1 MLETLKDVPWIENKE
16 ELVAIQ
22 RRFNIPEDRF
32 VKGVLF
38 AHYITEGDNKT
49 VAYQKV
55 TGCDKDKAR
64 QNSGSLFKGKWIQ
77 ELIRFMTPDDNTLYI
92 GDIKTIIATGMDII
106 LDKGSSAREKTDA
119 IKALQPYIKY
129 QNSKSE
135 QEVSKAS
142 SDLEA
147 LSFMSKVIEAT
158 KELSNKGKMV
168 ASNGEII
175 DVELIE

>member
-22 RRFNIPEDRF
+22 RKFNIPEDRF

-77 ELIRFMTPDDNTLYI
+77 DLIRFMTPDDNTLYI

-106 LDKGSSAREKTDA
+106 NDKGSSAREKTDA
-119 IKALQPYIKY
+119 MKALQPYIK
-129 QNSKSE
+129 QAKL
-135 QEVSKAS
+135 A
-142 SDLEA
+142 LE
-147 LSFMSKVIEAT
+147 IEENIKISMGESTVT
-158 KELSNKGKMV
+158 KIDTQLKQLVGFGKMV
-168 ASNGEII
+168 NEDGDII
-175 DVELIE
+175 DVDYIE

>member
-22 RRFNIPEDRF
+22 RKFNIPEDRF
-32 VKGVLF
+32 IKGVLF

-77 ELIRFMTPDDNTLYI
+77 DLIRFMTPDDNTLYI

-106 LDKGSSAREKTDA
+106 NDKGSSAREKTDA
-119 IKALQPYIKY
+119 MKALQPYIK
-129 QNSKSE
+129 QAKLALEIEENIK
-135 QEVSKAS
+135 VSMGES
-142 SDLEA
+142 T
-147 LSFMSKVIEAT
+147 VT
-158 KELSNKGKMV
+158 KIDTQLKQLVGFGKMV
-168 ASNGEII
+168 NEDGDII
-175 DVELIE
+175 DVDYIE

>member
-1 MLETLKDVPWIENKE
+1 MLENLKDVPWIENKE

-22 RRFNIPEDRF
+22 KKFNIPEDRF

-77 ELIRFMTPDDNTLYI
+77 DLIRFMTPDDNTLYI

-106 LDKGSSAREKTDA
+106 NDKGSSAREKTDA
-119 IKALQPYIKY
+119 MKALQPYIK
-129 QNSKSE
+129 QAKL
-135 QEVSKAS
+135 A
-142 SDLEA
+142 LE
-147 LSFMSKVIEAT
+147 IEENIKISMGESTVT
-158 KELSNKGKMV
+158 KIDTQLKQLVGFGKMV
-168 ASNGEII
+168 NEDGDII
-175 DVELIE
+175 DVDYIE

>member
-55 TGCDKDKAR
+55 TGCNKDKAR

-106 LDKGSSAREKTDA
+106 NDKGSSAREKTDA
-119 IKALQPYIKY
+119 MKALQPYIK
-129 QNSKSE
+129 QAKLALEIEENIK
-135 QEVSKAS
+135 VSMGES
-142 SDLEA
+142 T
-147 LSFMSKVIEAT
+147 VT
-158 KELSNKGKMV
+158 KIDSQLKHLVGLGKMV
-168 ASNGEII
+168 REDGEIV
-175 DVELIE
+175 DVQYIE

>member
-22 RRFNIPEDRF
+22 RKFNIPEDRF

-77 ELIRFMTPDDNTLYI
+77 DLIRFMTPDDNTLYI

-106 LDKGSSAREKTDA
+106 NDKGSSAREKTDA
-119 IKALQPYIKY
+119 MKALQPYIK
-129 QNSKSE
+129 QAKLALEIEENIK
-135 QEVSKAS
+135 VSMGESTVAKI
-142 SDLEA
+142 DTQLKQ
-147 LSFMSKVIEAT
+147 LVGF
-158 KELSNKGKMV
+158 GKMV
-168 ASNGEII
+168 NEDGEII
-175 DVELIE
+175 DVQYIE

>member
-22 RRFNIPEDRF
+22 KKFNIPEDRF

-77 ELIRFMTPDDNTLYI
+77 DLIRFMTPDDNTLYI

-106 LDKGSSAREKTDA
+106 NDKGSSAREKTDA
-119 IKALQPYIKY
+119 MKALQPYIK
-129 QNSKSE
+129 QAKLALEIEENIK
-135 QEVSKAS
+135 VSMGES
-142 SDLEA
+142 T
-147 LSFMSKVIEAT
+147 VT
-158 KELSNKGKMV
+158 KIDTQLKQLVGFGKMV
-168 ASNGEII
+168 NEDGDII
-175 DVELIE
+175 DVDYIE

>member
-16 ELVAIQ
+16 ELIAIQ

-92 GDIKTIIATGMDII
+92 GDIKTIIATGMEII
-106 LDKGSSAREKTDA
+106 NDKGSSAREKTDA
-119 IKALQPYIKY
+119 MKALQPYIK
-129 QNSKSE
+129 QAKLALEIEENIK
-135 QEVSKAS
+135 VSMGES
-142 SDLEA
+142 T
-147 LSFMSKVIEAT
+147 VT
-158 KELSNKGKMV
+158 KIDSQLKQLVGLGKMV
-168 ASNGEII
+168 SEDGEIV
-175 DVELIE
+175 DVQYIE

>member
-1 MLETLKDVPWIENKE
+1 MLETLKDVPWIEHKE

-22 RRFNIPEDRF
+22 RKFNIPEDRF

-77 ELIRFMTPDDNTLYI
+77 DLIWFMTPDDNTLYI

-106 LDKGSSAREKTDA
+106 NDKGSSAREKTEA
-119 IKALQPYIKY
+119 MKALQPYIK
-129 QNSKSE
+129 QAKLALEIEENIK
-135 QEVSKAS
+135 VSMGES
-142 SDLEA
+142 T
-147 LSFMSKVIEAT
+147 VT
-158 KELSNKGKMV
+158 KIDTQLKQLVGFGKMV
-168 ASNGEII
+168 NEDGDII
-175 DVELIE
+175 DVDYIE

>member
-22 RRFNIPEDRF
+22 RKFNIPEDRF

-77 ELIRFMTPDDNTLYI
+77 DLIRFMTPDDNTLYI

-106 LDKGSSAREKTDA
+106 NDKGSSAREKTDA
-119 IKALQPYIKY
+119 MKALQPYIK
-129 QNSKSE
+129 QAKLALEIEENIK
-135 QEVSKAS
+135 VSMGES
-142 SDLEA
+142 T
-147 LSFMSKVIEAT
+147 VT
-158 KELSNKGKMV
+158 KIDTQLKQLVGFGKMV
-168 ASNGEII
+168 NEDGDII
-175 DVELIE
+175 DVDYIE

>member
-1 MLETLKDVPWIENKE
+1 MLEILKDVPWIENKE

-22 RRFNIPEDRF
+22 KKFNIPEDRF

-49 VAYQKV
+49 IAYQKV

-77 ELIRFMTPDDNTLYI
+77 DLIRFMTPDDNTLYI

-106 LDKGSSAREKTDA
+106 NDKGSSAREKTDA
-119 IKALQPYIKY
+119 MKALQPYIK
-129 QNSKSE
+129 QAKLALEIEENIK
-135 QEVSKAS
+135 VSMGES
-142 SDLEA
+142 T
-147 LSFMSKVIEAT
+147 VT
-158 KELSNKGKMV
+158 KIDTQLKQLVGFGKMV
-168 ASNGEII
+168 NEDGDII
-175 DVELIE
+175 DVDYIE

>member
-22 RRFNIPEDRF
+22 RKFNIPEDRF

-77 ELIRFMTPDDNTLYI
+77 DLIRFMTPDDNTLYI

-106 LDKGSSAREKTDA
+106 NDKGSSAREKTDA
-119 IKALQPYIKY
+119 MKALQPYIK
-129 QNSKSE
+129 QAKLALEIEENIK
-135 QEVSKAS
+135 VSMGES
-142 SDLEA
+142 T
-147 LSFMSKVIEAT
+147 VT
-158 KELSNKGKMV
+158 KIDTQLKQLIGFGKMV
-168 ASNGEII
+168 NEDGDII
-175 DVELIE
+175 DVQYIE